1 MKKNFPESRIP
12 QVALVLETSTQY
24 GRDLLRGII
33 RYSRLHGFWSLHV
46 APGHL
51 KQILP
56 MAGAWHVDG
65 LIVRSIPPATERI
78 LRASGVPFVASDLS
92 EPSPPKEKDSCGD
105 IRSQGEP
112 IARMAATHLADRGLR
127 HFAFCGFS
135 RCKWSASREKAFVGF
150 LKGRGFSC
158 SAHHV
163 DSAGWLK
170 RTHWIENVGHE
181 QPLMTRWLRAL
192 PKPVGVMACNDA
204 CGLEVLQA
212 CATAGLRVPDD
223 VAVVGVDNDEMMC
236 PLSTPPLSSVALDLE
251 KAGFEAARILDHL
264 MCRRRSRDH
273 IVYVEPTH
281 VVARRSSDFIAQE
294 DPVLATALRM
304 IRDHSQRG
312 IGVPE
317 VVESA
322 GVPRRTLERRFARA
336 VGRSIHGEITR
347 NRIENAKRLLLETD
361 LPCCN
366 VGTAAG
372 FGSLKS
378 FTRAF
383 RLAVRCTPARFR
395 TLAMAAKA
403 GRKRLN

>member
-1 MKKNFPESRIP
+1 MKKIRPKSRIP
-12 QVALVLETSTQY
+12 QVALVLKTSTQY
-24 GRDLLRGII
+24 GRGLLRGII

-56 MAGAWHVDG
+56 MAGAWRVDG

-78 LRASGVPFVASDLS
+78 LRSSGVPFVACDLS
-92 EPSPPKEKDSCGD
+92 ESSSQKEKDSCGD
-105 IRSQGEP
+105 IRTPGES

-127 HFAFCGFS
+127 QFAFCGFS
-135 RCKWSASREKAFVGF
+135 QCKWSASREKAFVGF

-158 SAHHV
+158 SLHHV
-163 DSAGWLK
+163 DSAGWLQ
-170 RTHWIENVGHE
+170 RTHWIETVEHE
-181 QPLMTRWLRAL
+181 QPLMTCWLRAL
-192 PKPVGVMACNDA
+192 PKPVGVMACNDV
-204 CGLEVLQA
+204 CGVEVLQA
-212 CATAGLRVPDD
+212 CTTAGLRVPDD

-251 KAGFEAARILDHL
+251 KAGYEAARILDCL
-264 MCRRRSRDH
+264 MCHRRSRDH

-281 VVARRSSDFIAQE
+281 VAARRSSDFIAQE
-294 DPVLATALRM
+294 DPVLATALQM
-304 IRDHSQRG
+304 IRDHAQFG

-317 VVESA
+317 VVETV

-336 VGRSIHGEITR
+336 VGRSILGEIAR

-361 LPCCN
+361 LPCRN
-366 VGTAAG
+366 VGTVAG

-383 RLAVRCTPARFR
+383 RLAVRCTPGRFR
-395 TLAMAAKA
+395 TLSMATKV
-403 GRKRLN
+403 GRKHLN